1 MPIETLPRGVAE
13 MLTNHEIVARVESAF
28 EPLRCVAELRD
39 YGQKLRFQVL
49 DAKDRKVLGFRAVV
63 LNDVR
68 DEVQLTHVLRL
79 ARCRVRARGF
89 SLREINGNRG
99 WDAPA

>member
-1 MPIETLPRGVAE
+1 

-28 EPLRCVAELRD
+28 EPLRCVVELTD
-39 YGQKLRFQVL
+39 YGQKLRFRVL
-49 DAKDRKVLGFRAVV
+49 DAKDRKVLRVRSVV
-63 LNDVR
+63 HDVR

-89 SLREINGNRG
+89 TLRKYDGNRG
-99 WDAPA
+99 ADTPA